1 MRFKRLTLR
10 DCSHAT
16 GTVVVIDVVRAF
28 TTAAFVFAAGA
39 REVVL
44 TDSVEEAFALR
55 DRFRSAARGD
65 AGLSG
70 TLLMGED
77 GGVPIDGFD
86 LGNSPAALLASE
98 LDLTGRRLVQRTSAG
113 TRGVVK
119 ASAGADVLLAGSL
132 VVGRATARLLRRL
145 APEQV
150 TFVITGAHGR
160 GPLDGDE
167 DAAGAEYIQ
176 ALLARSET
184 GQSKKPTAAAG
195 LQTVPAVSET
205 GQSTK
210 CMAAAGLQTACWCSV
225 PAVDPAPYAQRVRAS
240 FAGRLF
246 GTPEYPYLAAAD
258 IDLCIQVDR
267 FDFCLRVER
276 EDGLLVMRPGYA

>member
-1 MRFKRLTLR
+1 MEFKRLTLR
-10 DCSHAT
+10 DCDQAT

-28 TTAAFVFAAGA
+28 TTAAFAFSAGA

-55 DRFRSAARGD
+55 ERLWTAGD
-65 AGLSG
+65 HDV
-70 TLLMGED
+70 LLMGEV
-77 GGVPIDGFD
+77 GGEPIEGFD
-86 LGNSPAALLASE
+86 LGNSPSALAASS
-98 LDLTGRRLVQRTSAG
+98 LDLGGRRLVQRTSAG

-132 VVGRATARLLRRL
+132 VVGRATARYLRQL

-167 DAAGAEYIQ
+167 DAAGADYIE

-184 GQSKKPTAAAG
+184 APGALPG
-195 LQTVPAVSET
+195 
-205 GQSTK
+205 
-210 CMAAAGLQTACWCSV
+210 
-225 PAVDPAPYAQRVRAS
+225 VDPAPYALRVRGS

-246 GTPEYPYLAAAD
+246 GTPEYPHLAAAD
-258 IDLCIQVDR
+258 IDLCVDVDR
-267 FDFCLRVER
+267 FDFCLCVDR
-276 EDGLLVMRPGYA
+276 EDGLLVMRPVRS

>member
-1 MRFKRLTLR
+1 MKFKRLTLR
-10 DCSHAT
+10 DCDQAT

-28 TTAAFVFAAGA
+28 TTAAFAFAAGA
-39 REVVL
+39 REIVL

-55 DRFRSAARGD
+55 DRFSGQGHD
-65 AGLSG
+65 AK
-70 TLLMGED
+70 TIPLLMGEV
-77 GGVPIDGFD
+77 GGEPIEGFD
-86 LGNSPAALLASE
+86 LGNSPAALAAPASALSVSE
-98 LDLTGRRLVQRTSAG
+98 LNLEGRRLIQRTSAG

-119 ASAGADVLLAGSL
+119 ASAGSDLLLPASL
-132 VVGRATARLLRRL
+132 VVGRATARYLRQL

-167 DAAGAEYIQ
+167 DAAGADYVK
-176 ALLARSET
+176 ALLKR
-184 GQSKKPTAAAG
+184 
-195 LQTVPAVSET
+195 PAPD
-205 GQSTK
+205 
-210 CMAAAGLQTACWCSV
+210 GLQTA
-225 PAVDPAPYAQRVRAS
+225 PREQFDIDPAPYAQRVRDS

-258 IDLCIQVDR
+258 IDLCVDVDR

-276 EDGLLVMRPGYA
+276 EDGLLVMRPVRV